1 MAKSFTITT
10 TATDTLKADAQGHA
24 EAVFTV
30 TNATAR
36 PVRGMARVKSLGNTE
51 RAWLSIAGETER
63 DFGGGA
69 TEQFTLN
76 FDAAGTTQPAPA
88 TPSTSP
94 TAASP
99 ALPAG
104 KYSFRLDIA
113 SALNPDEDFAEG
125 PTVTVEVAGAAVP
138 VAPKKGFPKWIIPVI
153 AVVVLLIGGVI
164 TWLLWPKP
172 QPETYQLPDVAN
184 ASKNDAQQRLESG
197 CKQGAGCVTVE
208 ISNVSDTTVAKDMA
222 IRTEPAA
229 GTEVTFG
236 SNVTLFVSTGAGD
249 PQKETFIMRG
259 LANVEEERA
268 KQYLL
273 ERACK
278 KPPCVQIDVN
288 RVSDSKVAAGII
300 IRTEPKEGTEVAIGS
315 KVTLFVSK
323 GPDKVTILN
332 VANQPAEKA
341 KDLLEKSCSPAPC
354 VNVEIN
360 RISDNKVPQGMVI
373 RTEPGAGIQVNAG
386 SKVAMFVS
394 AGTDEVAIPSV
405 RNRPAAD
412 ARKLLEGQC
421 KPSPCLKV
429 VVTEKSDDEVG
440 SGRAIGTDPAK
451 GSLKIGSSIVL
462 FVSTGPELK
471 VVGHYL
477 GLSEQEARQRI
488 VNDGFVVG
496 TVKRVPNPFASAKV
510 VVQDPKPPAKRPKG
524 TRINLTLLGSK

>member
-10 TATDTLKADAQGHA
+10 TATDTLKADATGHA

-36 PVRGMARVKSLGNTE
+36 PVRGMARAKALADSKKE
-51 RAWLSIAGETER
+51 WLSIAGETER

-69 TEQFTLN
+69 TEQFTVN
-76 FDAAGTTQPAPA
+76 FDAAGA
-88 TPSTSP
+88 
-94 TAASP
+94 
-99 ALPAG
+99 PAG
-104 KYSFRLDIA
+104 KYPFRLDVA
-113 SALNPDEDFAEG
+113 SAINPDEDFTEG
-125 PTVTVEVAGAAVP
+125 QTVTVEVAGAAAP
-138 VAPKKGFPKWIIPVI
+138 AAPKKGFPKWIFIPI
-153 AVVVLLIGGVI
+153 AVVVLLIIGVVV
-164 TWLLWPKP
+164 WLLIPDKP
-172 QPETYQLPDVAN
+172 GTHQLSDVAN
-184 ASKNDAQQRLESG
+184 TLENDARQLLESE
-197 CKQGAGCVTVE
+197 CKEGEGCVTVE
-208 ISNVSDTTVAKDMA
+208 ISNVSDNTVAKGLA

-229 GTEVTFG
+229 GTEVTLG
-236 SNVTLFVSTGAGD
+236 SNVTLFISTGAEAPG
-249 PQKETFIMRG
+249 
-259 LANVEEERA
+259 
-268 KQYLL
+268 
-273 ERACK
+273 
-278 KPPCVQIDVN
+278 
-288 RVSDSKVAAGII
+288 
-300 IRTEPKEGTEVAIGS
+300 
-315 KVTLFVSK
+315 
-323 GPDKVTILN
+323 KVTILN

-354 VNVEIN
+354 LDVEIN

-373 RTEPGAGIQVNAG
+373 RTEPGAGTQVNAG

-496 TVKRVPNPFASAKV
+496 TVTRVPSPFASAKV
-510 VVQDPKPPAKRPKG
+510 VVQKPKPPAKRTKG
-524 TRINLTLLGSK
+524 ARIDLTVLGSQ